1 MPRVRFDDTHPR
13 LRRLPC
19 SIQVWSVL
27 HKRHLRFRGT
37 TVHFLTGKRILVV
50 EDEALIA
57 VMVEDMLT
65 DLGNVVVGPV
75 ATIEQALALVRTEA
89 IDAAVLDVNVRGE
102 HIDPVADALSARG
115 VPMLFATGYGE
126 VRLASAAAAT
136 VIDKPYTQDK
146 LARGLAA
153 VMGANPPHRGTD

>member
-1 MPRVRFDDTHPR
+1 MPW
-13 LRRLPC
+13 L
-19 SIQVWSVL
+19 
-27 HKRHLRFRGT
+27 K
-37 TVHFLTGKRILVV
+37 GKRILVV

-65 DLGNVVVGPV
+65 ELGSIVVGPA
-75 ATIEQALALVRTEA
+75 ATIEAALALARSED

-102 HIDPVADALSARG
+102 RIDPVAEALMARG
-115 VPMLFATGYGE
+115 VAILFATGYGE
-126 VRLASAAAAT
+126 VRLANGAAVT

-153 VMGANPPHRGTD
+153 AMGGGQLRRSAG

>member
-1 MPRVRFDDTHPR
+1 MPW
-13 LRRLPC
+13 L
-19 SIQVWSVL
+19 
-27 HKRHLRFRGT
+27 K
-37 TVHFLTGKRILVV
+37 GKRILVV

-65 DLGNVVVGPV
+65 EMGSVVVGPA
-75 ATIEQALALVRTEA
+75 ATIEEALALARTET
-89 IDAAVLDVNVRGE
+89 IDGAVLDVNVRGE
-102 HIDPVADALSARG
+102 RIDPVADALLERG

-126 VRLASAAAAT
+126 VRLASGAVAT

-153 VMGANPPHRGTD
+153 AMGAAPLRRSAS